1 MLLAAHAHTACPA
14 SWFQQVVA
22 ACYNSACSHAAGPW
36 PHLHAPEAAAA
47 AASVAGAGED
57 ALGSP
62 LMLSGGS
69 TRISCA
75 GQSRVAP
82 LNPAGTQHHL
92 QHAHA
97 QQHVSSSCAG
107 QTSQSCYSAPA
118 HRPQLKQQSRKRQQ
132 GPVRASLLR
141 QNKQAALPQPALLH
155 TAFTS
160 RCCSCASRAQANQTL
175 DMCVAAAG
183 EAGASAQQH
192 RPAHIPTLSS
202 GGGLCYRHCC
212 CC

>member
-1 MLLAAHAHTACPA
+1 MLLAAHAHNACPA
-14 SWFQQVVA
+14 SWFQQVVT
-22 ACYNSACSHAAGPW
+22 ACYNSACSHAGPW

-69 TRISCA
+69 TQPSCA
-75 GQSRVAP
+75 GQSRGAP

-107 QTSQSCYSAPA
+107 QSSQSCCSAPA
-118 HRPQLKQQSRKRQQ
+118 HRTQLEQQSCKRQQ
-132 GPVRASLLR
+132 GPVRARLLR
-141 QNKQAALPQPALLH
+141 QNRQAALLLH
-155 TAFTS
+155 
-160 RCCSCASRAQANQTL
+160 
-175 DMCVAAAG
+175 AAAS
-183 EAGASAQQH
+183 AAAHSIHQPLLQLRKQSASKPNPGHVHGCCWLLAH
-192 RPAHIPTLSS
+192 PRSSAALPANTP
-202 GGGLCYRHCC
+202 
-212 CC
+212 